1 MCHWFDS
8 PGLKLCLA
16 DTLSPGKMSRE
27 ELFWCG
33 RISLGCPSCCVAGL
47 GFSVTINMQQ
57 NFQREPLGL
66 VFFPLFC
73 CGFYWFLPQF
83 CIRHLF
89 VPLKNIVDP
98 GLTVPVGMNQVLKL
112 LLRRHK
118 TGFKKMQFVICSY
131 TGCPG
136 SGKIMSSLNSH
147 NHRNLFHC
155 FKSSSVFEAS
165 AQDSGRYFCALSL

>member
-1 MCHWFDS
+1 MVEYLLDVLVAVLQGWVFLSLLTCSKIFKENLWGWF
-8 PGLKLCLA
+8 
-16 DTLSPGKMSRE
+16 
-27 ELFWCG
+27 
-33 RISLGCPSCCVAGL
+33 
-47 GFSVTINMQQ
+47 
-57 NFQREPLGL
+57 
-66 VFFPLFC
+66 FFPLFC
-73 CGFYWFLPQF
+73 CSFCWVLPQF